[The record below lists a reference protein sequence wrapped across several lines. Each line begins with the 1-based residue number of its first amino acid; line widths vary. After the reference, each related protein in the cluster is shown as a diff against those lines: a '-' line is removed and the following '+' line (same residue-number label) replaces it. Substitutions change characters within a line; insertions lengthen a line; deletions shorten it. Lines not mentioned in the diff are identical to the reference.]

1 MALESKLGKSKF
13 HEPSRLGY
21 SSTLNSLFDF
31 AGSEHSLQLFASV
44 KTDPLHCHHEVEA
57 LELVRQPHG
66 LHANGEILKN
76 GPRNQHSLMVKM
88 TLGDNLS
95 MENAQHDL
103 QTDSSQFVPV
113 MYRSQIEMSN
123 VISAIPTLLILGFL
137 FW

>member
-13 HEPSRLGY
+13 HEPSRLGYY

-76 GPRNQHSLMVKM
+76 GPRNQHSVMVKM

-95 MENAQHDL
+95 MRPDL
-103 QTDSSQFVPV
+103 TGAASFGS
-113 MYRSQIEMSN
+113 
-123 VISAIPTLLILGFL
+123 TLHHQPL
-137 FW
+137 FRLARR